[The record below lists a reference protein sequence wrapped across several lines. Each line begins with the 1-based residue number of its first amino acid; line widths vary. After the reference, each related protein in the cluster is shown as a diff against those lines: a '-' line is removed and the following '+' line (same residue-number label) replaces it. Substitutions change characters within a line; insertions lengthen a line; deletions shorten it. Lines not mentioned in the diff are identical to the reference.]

1 MKEKMSDS
9 LLRYI
14 DAGRPLIYINHF
26 DFETVDRM
34 LAEAFPKATIA
45 EYCDADGWVDFKTK
59 QPHGSTHYTL
69 PEFIMLF
76 NNDKLYQD
84 RKEYLVVL
92 K

>member
-34 LAEAFPKATIA
+34 LVEAFPKAGMPLRGIIRMRI
-45 EYCDADGWVDFKTK
+45 DG
-59 QPHGSTHYTL
+59 L
-69 PEFIMLF
+69 
-76 NNDKLYQD
+76 
-84 RKEYLVVL
+84 
-92 K
+92 

>member
-34 LAEAFPKATIA
+34 LVEAFPKASIA

-59 QPHGSTHYTL
+59 QPHGSTPY
-69 PEFIMLF
+69 M
-76 NNDKLYQD
+76 
-84 RKEYLVVL
+84 
-92 K
+92 